1 MTRKTHRP
9 LYRLPFIL
17 IVILSLSLLVASVA
31 AQGGLRIAFDR
42 DGDTDQSPEISDVD
56 FPRLN
61 LTFTPLNDS
70 GVPISGLAGGDFTIL
85 DGGEPIRDFTVTE
98 RMDPNQ
104 GISVVLVFDVSGSMR
119 DDIDALRAAA
129 ATLFDNVL
137 AAGDESAII
146 TFSTQADGTTVNLAD
161 PFPQIVAGRE
171 VNFTNDEGMLKNL
184 INGLVINE
192 GDGTPLY
199 DAIYKGAR
207 LAREDAANDR
217 RVVIVMTDGVDSDRQ
232 GNVEKGSTVYD
243 RNSIIEE
250 LRQLNVP
257 VFTVGLGDELDS
269 AFLQRVANT
278 TGGTYQNAPQASDLA
293 GIFTEVAAG
302 LKIKYDL
309 ALESRT
315 VSDGGLHNLTVEAR
329 TPFGEVSGATQYL
342 ANYPIVPWV
351 QGVQAANPRQDFRAL
366 DTFESVKGNVTL
378 QPRIVARDDIIG
390 VDYYVNDKLAYTA
403 TASPWEFT
411 WDTAS
416 LTPNESH
423 ALRIEARDVANP
435 PNIGGTTFSL
445 LVEECDLLC
454 RLEESTGINP
464 MYLLAALVALL
475 ALFVLFMALRRRK
488 PDVETIESYAPAY
501 GYTPPIAPEPPA
513 APPAAPLNPT
523 MNMGVSDYAPAGT
536 RPRAKTEVINRP
548 QGPIAYLIDKD
559 TGRQFQIGD
568 QTTIGSG
575 PGNDV
580 VLDDSTVSG
589 QHAKVRLE
597 EGKLALFDL
606 ASTNGTEVNGNR
618 VTRQALADGDTV
630 RLGRKTLV
638 VKIIQ

>member
-1 MTRKTHRP
+1 MTRNRLSH
-9 LYRLPFIL
+9 RLPLIL
-17 IVILSLSLLVASVA
+17 LIFLSLSLFVASVA
-31 AQGGLRIAFDR
+31 AQGGLRIGFDR
-42 DGDTDQSPEISDVD
+42 AGETDQSPEINDAD
-56 FPRLN
+56 FPQLN

-70 GVPISGLAGGDFTIL
+70 GVPISGLTGGNFTIL
-85 DGGEPIRDFTVTE
+85 DGGEPVKNFTVTE
-98 RMDPNQ
+98 WTDPNQ
-104 GISVVLVFDVSGSMR
+104 GISVVLVFDVSGSML

-129 ATLFDNVL
+129 ATLFDDVL
-137 AAGDESAII
+137 APGDETAII
-146 TFSTQADGTTVNLAD
+146 TFSTQADGTTINLSD
-161 PFPQIVAGRE
+161 PFPQITSGRE

-207 LAREDAANDR
+207 LARKDATNDR

-232 GNVEKGSTVYD
+232 GNVEKGSTIYD

-257 VFTVGLGDELDS
+257 VFTVGLGDEIDS

-278 TGGTYQNAPQASDLA
+278 TGGTYQNAPQGSDLA
-293 GIFTEVAAG
+293 RIFTEVAAG

-309 ALESRT
+309 GLESRT
-315 VSDGGLHNLTVEAR
+315 VSDGGLHNLTIEAR
-329 TPFGEVSGATQYL
+329 TPFGDVSGSTQYL

-366 DTFESVKGNVTL
+366 DTFESVKGRVIL

-411 WDTAS
+411 WDTSNLA
-416 LTPNESH
+416 PNENH
-423 ALRIEARDVANP
+423 TLRIEARDVANP
-435 PNIGGTTFSL
+435 PNVGGTQFNL
-445 LVEECDLLC
+445 LVEECNLLC

-464 MYLLAALVALL
+464 MYLLFVLIALL
-475 ALFVLFMALRRRK
+475 ALFVLFMAMRRRK
-488 PDVETIESYAPAY
+488 PAAESFDTYAPAY
-501 GYTPPIAPEPPA
+501 PYTPPAAPEPPA
-513 APPAAPLNPT
+513 APPTKPLSPTINVAA
-523 MNMGVSDYAPAGT
+523 SDYAPVEA
-536 RPRAKTEVINRP
+536 RPRAKTEVINRR
-548 QGPIAYLIDKD
+548 QGPIAFLIDKD
-559 TGRQFQIGD
+559 TGRQFQIDD

-597 EGKLALFDL
+597 DGKLALFDL

-618 VTRQALADGDTV
+618 IAHQVLADGDTV
-630 RLGRKTLV
+630 RLGRKTLM
-638 VKIIQ
+638 VKII